1 MAPIYYPTQSR
12 QSELDHWLDT
22 PLPEVTA
29 WCGVI
34 VSFSLLTQASFTPAW
49 LAAVFASRTGFDIMA
64 LSSIVLIAAVSL
76 RIRSTWKPFHI
87 AVLGAIIGDQLSA
100 AVAPLMKIDG
110 AYPLWM
116 MLAAGAI
123 AALTI
128 VSALVRR
135 AAVTR
140 MASRRLR
147 RW

>member
-1 MAPIYYPTQSR
+1 
-12 QSELDHWLDT
+12 
-22 PLPEVTA
+22 
-29 WCGVI
+29 
-34 VSFSLLTQASFTPAW
+34 
-49 LAAVFASRTGFDIMA
+49 MA

>member
-12 QSELDHWLDT
+12 KSELDHWLDT
-22 PLPEVTA
+22 PLPEVAA

-34 VSFSLLTQASFTPAW
+34 VCFSMMARASFTPVW

-64 LSSIVLIAAVSL
+64 LGSIVLIAGLSL

-100 AVAPLMKIDG
+100 AVVPLMKIDG
-110 AYPLWM
+110 AYPIWM

-123 AALTI
+123 AALAI
-128 VSALVRR
+128 VLVIARR
-135 AAVTR
+135 TAVARPAA
-140 MASRRLR
+140 RRIR
-147 RW
+147 SW

>member
-1 MAPIYYPTQSR
+1 MAPIYYSTQPR

-22 PLPEVTA
+22 PLPEVAA

-34 VSFSLLTQASFTPAW
+34 VGFSVVARASFTPTW
-49 LAAVFASRTGFDIMA
+49 LAAVFASRVGFDILA
-64 LSSIVLIAAVSL
+64 LSSIILIAALSL

-110 AYPLWM
+110 AYPIWM
-116 MLAAGAI
+116 MLAALAV

-128 VSALVRR
+128 IAALARR
-135 AAVTR
+135 AAADR
-140 MASRRLR
+140 AEPRRLR

>member
-1 MAPIYYPTQSR
+1 MAPIYFPTQPR
-12 QSELDHWLDT
+12 TSELDHWLDT
-22 PLPEVTA
+22 PLPEVAA

-34 VSFSLLTQASFTPAW
+34 VCFSMMTRANFTPAW

-64 LSSIVLIAAVSL
+64 LSSILLISAVSL

-100 AVAPLMKIDG
+100 AVAPLMKVDG
-110 AYPLWM
+110 AYPIWM

-123 AALTI
+123 AVLTI
-128 VSALVRR
+128 VLAFARR

-140 MASRRLR
+140 PASRSMR

>member
-1 MAPIYYPTQSR
+1 MAPSYYPTQSR
-12 QSELDHWLDT
+12 HSELDHWLDT

-34 VSFSLLTQASFTPAW
+34 VGFSVVARASFTPAW
-49 LAAVFASRTGFDIMA
+49 LAAVFASRIGFDIMA
-64 LSSIVLIAAVSL
+64 LSSIVLIAALSL

-110 AYPLWM
+110 AYPIWM

-128 VSALVRR
+128 VAALVRR
-135 AAVTR
+135 AAADR
-140 MASRRLR
+140 AASRRLR